1 MSYTPKY
8 LLDNKNKYPNEP
20 ALSEKIDDVWSTFTW
35 SEYFDYAMKIAK
47 STTNIVLLFI
57 NQYE

>member
-20 ALSEKIDDVWSTFTW
+20 ALSEKIDGVWSTFTW
-35 SEYFDYAMKIAK
+35 SEYYDYVMKIAK
-47 STTNIVLLFI
+47 SLIAMNM
-57 NQYE
+57 QGRR